1 MKLCYLPVGPDKA
14 ICHPVLLQRVSLKLR
29 RMKNGLL
36 FSLAVSTINHK
47 SLRHINKLYFCS
59 RIGLHIFYMSFFI
72 GSSEGL
78 IRENSQNKRSSG
90 ADLNHWSSGHWSILS
105 TENFRCVFVLLM
117 WKSEWRHIIYFH
129 TKFPLCICAFNVKIR
144 VKTHY
149 LLSYKIFVVYLC
161 F

>member
-59 RIGLHIFYMSFFI
+59 RIGLLIFYMSSFI
-72 GSSEGL
+72 SSSEVL
-78 IRENSQNKRSSG
+78 ILEKSQNKRSSG
-90 ADLNHWSSGHWSILS
+90 GDLNHEPSENWSILS
-105 TENFRCVFVLLM
+105 TEIFRCVFVLLM
-117 WKSEWRHIIYFH
+117 
-129 TKFPLCICAFNVKIR
+129 
-144 VKTHY
+144 
-149 LLSYKIFVVYLC
+149 
-161 F
+161 